1 MFLGWFSRTSSA
13 SRRPQAGKTR
23 SSSPIRRVRLDL
35 GLLEDRLVPSG
46 SSLACMGPTTG
57 SGGSTTG
64 STTSSLSASSISS
77 FGSSAA
83 PATHL
88 QVIVPEHAESGTSF
102 DVIVYA
108 ETASN
113 RIASGYTGT
122 VDLSLSPSDTG
133 ATLPADYTFTAKDHG
148 VHVFHVTLSATG
160 SEQITATD
168 TGTATITG
176 SATTTVDPAP
186 VATQLIVSINRN
198 ATAGSPTSVTVTAL
212 DASGHKVTNYAGT
225 VTFSSTDSTM
235 TTANGDLPSDFTFS
249 AADKGSHTF
258 QVTFPTATSTAPTT
272 LTVSDGNLAG
282 TVTPTVN
289 AVGVATHF
297 AIVTLGSVAGFPTP
311 VEVVALDAHNHI
323 VTNYTGT
330 VHLTSSD
337 SGAILPNDFT
347 FSATDGGMHLFSV
360 TFATAGKQTLTA
372 TDTTTATL
380 TGQAN
385 VFVLAQLTFGK
396 NRR

>member
-1 MFLGWFSRTSSA
+1 MSA
-13 SRRPQAGKTR
+13 
-23 SSSPIRRVRLDL
+23 
-35 GLLEDRLVPSG
+35 
-46 SSLACMGPTTG
+46 
-57 SGGSTTG
+57 
-64 STTSSLSASSISS
+64 SS
-77 FGSSAA
+77 FGSSSTAA
-83 PATHL
+83 ATHL

-122 VDLSLSPSDTG
+122 VDLSLSPTDTG

-160 SEQITATD
+160 SEQIIATD
-168 TGTATITG
+168 TGTTTITG

-186 VATQLIVSINRN
+186 VATQLIVSISHNVM
-198 ATAGSPTSVTVTAL
+198 AGSATSVTVTAL
-212 DASGHKVTNYAGT
+212 DASGHKVTNYTGT

-235 TTANGDLPSDFTFS
+235 TTANGDLPASYTFT
-249 AADKGSHTF
+249 AADAGKHTF
-258 QVTFPTATSTAPTT
+258 QVTFPTPTSTLATT
-272 LTVSDGNLAG
+272 LSVSDGNLTG
-282 TVTPTVN
+282 SVTPTVN

-297 AIVTLGSVAGFPTP
+297 ALITLGSIAGFPAP

-330 VHLTSSD
+330 VHFTNSD
-337 SGAILPNDFT
+337 SGATLPSDYTFT
-347 FSATDGGMHLFSV
+347 AGDDGMHLFSV
-360 TFATAGKQTLTA
+360 TFATAGKQMLTA
-372 TDTTTATL
+372 TDTMTSTL
-380 TGQAN
+380 TGQTN
-385 VFVLAQLTFGK
+385 VFVLSQLTFGK